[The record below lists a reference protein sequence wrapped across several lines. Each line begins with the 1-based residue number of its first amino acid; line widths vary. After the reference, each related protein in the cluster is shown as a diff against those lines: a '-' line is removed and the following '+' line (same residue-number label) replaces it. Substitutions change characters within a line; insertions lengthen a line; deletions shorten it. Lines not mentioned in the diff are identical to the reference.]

1 MSPTPSYD
9 ELRSSFR
16 WQLPAVV
23 NIGVEVSD
31 RQPQAAPAILVTDG
45 REITRTVS
53 FGELT
58 EASNRLA
65 NALVAK
71 GVAAG
76 DRVALILSQRPETVI
91 AHVAI
96 YKLGAIVVPLSAA
109 FGSDALGVRLRG
121 SEPRA
126 IIAERASLE
135 RATELGF
142 DGILIDVDHDLDAML
157 AAASPDFTAAAT
169 TPDTPALLVYTSGT
183 TGSPK
188 GALHGHRVLAG
199 HLPGF
204 ELSHDFFP
212 QPGDRIWTPADWAWI
227 GGLYDVVMPGL
238 AHGIPVVAF
247 RTPRFDPEVAF
258 DVIARAGIRNV
269 FMPATALRM
278 MRRSDGVP
286 VTLRTIASGGE
297 TVGEE
302 TAAWCRERFGVRL
315 NEFYG
320 QTEANLLIGNCAAW
334 PERPGWMGRAYP
346 GHELRLVEGEIA
358 VKVAGDPVVFLGYW
372 RDEAATTAKVRDGW
386 LHTGDLAEVDD
397 EGNYRSIGRVDDLI
411 SSAGHRIGPGEIEE
425 CLIRHPSVSIAAVI
439 GVPDAIRGEL
449 VKAFVVTNAG
459 TVGSPELVAE
469 LQQLVR
475 TRLAPYEVP
484 REIEFVDELP
494 LTVTGKIRRAEL
506 RDRGRL
512 SRPAT
517 ARSAPRAAAR
527 LSSRS
532 FAVELDDPVAGSRL
546 HELGPLVGGAE
557 LEPGGGR
564 RHDGCRAH
572 AMAGL
577 VVHVAAADE
586 PDPLVAEDQIL
597 QLLASREADPV
608 HPGEA
613 EEDRWVMHEED
624 DGGRVVLLELRLD
637 PLDLVGADVPRDQAR
652 HVRVETDA
660 ERVAGSE
667 RERDPLGAVA
677 VDPVGERRRRMARSS
692 WFPGTNQTRS
702 LQGCRISRTAS

>member
-1 MSPTPSYD
+1 MRSP
-9 ELRSSFR
+9 R
-16 WQLPAVV
+16 
-23 NIGVEVSD
+23 
-31 RQPQAAPAILVTDG
+31 
-45 REITRTVS
+45 
-53 FGELT
+53 
-58 EASNRLA
+58 
-65 NALVAK
+65 K

-135 RATELGF
+135 RAVELGF
-142 DGILIDVDHDLDAML
+142 DGVLIDVDRDLDGLL

-238 AHGIPVVAF
+238 AHGVPVVAF

-258 DVIARAGIRNV
+258 DVIAHAGIRNV

-346 GHELRLVEGEIA
+346 GHELRLVDGEIA
-358 VKVAGDPVVFLGYW
+358 VKVEGDPVVFLGYW
-372 RDEAATTAKVRDGW
+372 RDEAATAAKVRDGW
-386 LHTGDLAEVDD
+386 LHTGDLAEVDE

-411 SSAGHRIGPGEIEE
+411 SSARPSHRPG
-425 CLIRHPSVSIAAVI
+425 RDR
-439 GVPDAIRGEL
+439 GVPDPPSVGVDRRRDRRARRDPRRGGE
-449 VKAFVVTNAG
+449 G
-459 TVGSPELVAE
+459 
-469 LQQLVR
+469 VR
-475 TRLAPYEVP
+475 RHECRRRRLA
-484 REIEFVDELP
+484 
-494 LTVTGKIRRAEL
+494 RA
-506 RDRGRL
+506 RD
-512 SRPAT
+512 
-517 ARSAPRAAAR
+517 RAAAARPHPAGAVRGAAGDRVRRRAAADGDGQDPPGRAAADRARGGSVGGRRRVAR
-527 LSSRS
+527 LGQPHDSRHAAV
-532 FAVELDDPVAGSRL
+532 AVELDDAIAGSRL
-546 HELGPLVGGAE
+546 HERRPSSDVRAE

-564 RHDGCRAH
+564 RHDRRRAD
-572 AMAGL
+572 AVAGL

-586 PDPLVAEDQIL
+586 PDPRVAEQQVL
-597 QLLASREADPV
+597 QQLASREADPV
-608 HPGEA
+608 EP
-613 EEDRWVMHEED
+613 
-624 DGGRVVLLELRLD
+624 
-637 PLDLVGADVPRDQAR
+637 
-652 HVRVETDA
+652 
-660 ERVAGSE
+660 
-667 RERDPLGAVA
+667 
-677 VDPVGERRRRMARSS
+677 GERRAGS
-692 WFPGTNQTRS
+692 G
-702 LQGCRISRTAS
+702 GGA

>member
-1 MSPTPSYD
+1 MGRVSGLQPSYD
-9 ELRSSFR
+9 ELRGTFR
-16 WQLPAVV
+16 WELPAVV

-31 RQPQAAPAILVTDG
+31 RQPSALPAILVTDG
-45 REITRTVS
+45 REITRTVT

-65 NALVAK
+65 NALAAL
-71 GVAAG
+71 GVGLG
-76 DRVALILSQRPETVI
+76 DRVALILSQRPETVV
-91 AHVAI
+91 AHVAA

-121 SEPRA
+121 SDPRV
-126 IIAERASLE
+126 IIAERASLD
-135 RATELGF
+135 RAVGLGF
-142 DGILIDVDHDLDAML
+142 DGASIDVDHDLPDLL
-157 AAASPDFTAAAT
+157 AAASPDFAATPT

-183 TGSPK
+183 TGPPK

-212 QPGDRIWTPADWAWI
+212 KPGDRIWTPADWAWI

-238 AHGIPVVAF
+238 AHGVPVVAF

-258 DVIARAGIRNV
+258 DLISQAGIRNV

-278 MRRSDGVP
+278 MRRSGGVP
-286 VTLRTIASGGE
+286 VTLRTLASGGE

-346 GHELRLVEGEIA
+346 GHELRLVDGEIA
-358 VKVAGDPVVFLGYW
+358 VRVEGDPVVYLGYW
-372 RDEAATTAKVRDGW
+372 GDEAATAAKVRDGW
-386 LHTGDLAEVDD
+386 LHTGDLAEIDE
-397 EGNYRSIGRVDDLI
+397 EGNYKSVGRVDDLI

-439 GVPDAIRGEL
+439 GVPDAIRGEV
-449 VKAFVVTNAG
+449 VKAFVVTSAG
-459 TVGSPELVAE
+459 AVRSPQLVAE

-494 LTVTGKIRRAEL
+494 LTVTGKIRRGEL
-506 RDRGRL
+506 RRL
-512 SRPAT
+512 E
-517 ARSAPRAAAR
+517 AAR
-527 LSSRS
+527 FQS
-532 FAVELDDPVAGSRL
+532 AGD
-546 HELGPLVGGAE
+546 GA
-557 LEPGGGR
+557 
-564 RHDGCRAH
+564 
-572 AMAGL
+572 
-577 VVHVAAADE
+577 
-586 PDPLVAEDQIL
+586 
-597 QLLASREADPV
+597 
-608 HPGEA
+608 
-613 EEDRWVMHEED
+613 
-624 DGGRVVLLELRLD
+624 
-637 PLDLVGADVPRDQAR
+637 
-652 HVRVETDA
+652 
-660 ERVAGSE
+660 
-667 RERDPLGAVA
+667 
-677 VDPVGERRRRMARSS
+677 
-692 WFPGTNQTRS
+692 
-702 LQGCRISRTAS
+702 